1 MKTKKK
7 LGSYRMVSENYYNY
21 EKIKYILFK
30 SQSVIWNE
38 RILRIIL
45 SIIISYMPCY
55 YYCTHVKLNAPNR
68 LVLRPV

>member
-1 MKTKKK
+1 MYNMMKTKKK
-7 LGSYRMVSENYYNY
+7 LGSYLMVSENYYNY

-45 SIIISYMPCY
+45 YI
-55 YYCTHVKLNAPNR
+55 L
-68 LVLRPV
+68 